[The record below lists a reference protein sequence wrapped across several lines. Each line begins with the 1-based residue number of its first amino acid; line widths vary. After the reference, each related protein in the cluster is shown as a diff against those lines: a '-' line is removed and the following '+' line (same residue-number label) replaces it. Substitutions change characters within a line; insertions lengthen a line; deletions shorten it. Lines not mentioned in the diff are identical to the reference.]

1 MTRNVGLSGSEL
13 TPEPTAASV
22 VLRERDG
29 LGSVPQDGFQVEYSS
44 VARSFSGPT
53 GSFVA
58 VTDIDLKVRVGEFVC
73 IVGPSG
79 CGKSTLLN
87 MAAGLL
93 TASEG
98 EVSYSG
104 KLVRGINTDVGYVTQ
119 KDSLLPWRTVERNV
133 ALPLE
138 LHKIG
143 KAERKRR
150 VSEML
155 RRVGLEKFANHYP
168 SQLSG
173 GMRQRAMLAQTWVY
187 EPFTLLMDEPFG
199 ALDALLRTQLQE
211 DLLGMWERDR
221 KTVLFVTH
229 DLEEAIL
236 MADRVVVFGAAPGRI
251 LHVEEVGFDRPR
263 DLMELRSTPEFV
275 DTWKRLWHLLETQ
288 IDASGAH

>member
-1 MTRNVGLSGSEL
+1 MTRTTTAPAVSPELPTPSE
-13 TPEPTAASV
+13 SMQ
-22 VLRERDG
+22 LRYE
-29 LGSVPQDGFQVEYSS
+29 S
-44 VARSFSGPT
+44 VARTFTGPS

-58 VTDIDLKVRVGEFVC
+58 VTDIDLEVRTGEFVC
-73 IVGPSG
+73 IIGPSG

-93 TASEG
+93 MPSEG
-98 EVSYSG
+98 TVAYMG
-104 KLVRGINTDVGYVTQ
+104 KQVRAINTDVGYVTQ
-119 KDSLLPWRTVERNV
+119 KDSLLPWRTVEKNI

-138 LHKIG
+138 LHKVS
-143 KAERKRR
+143 KAERKKR
-150 VSEML
+150 VAEML
-155 RRVGLEKFANHYP
+155 QRVGMERFARHYP

-187 EPFTLLMDEPFG
+187 EPHTLLMDEPFG

-211 DLLGMWERDR
+211 DLLEMWDRER
-221 KTVLFVTH
+221 KTILFVTH

-251 LHVEEVGFDRPR
+251 LHVETIDFERPR

-288 IDASGAH
+288 INVSGAK

>member
-22 VLRERDG
+22 DLRERDG

>member
-1 MTRNVGLSGSEL
+1 MTKSSPAPSVSPE
-13 TPEPTAASV
+13 TPSPATGMQLQYE
-22 VLRERDG
+22 
-29 LGSVPQDGFQVEYSS
+29 S
-44 VARSFSGPT
+44 VARTFKGPS

-58 VTDIDLKVRVGEFVC
+58 VRDIDLEVRPGEFVC
-73 IVGPSG
+73 IIGPSG

-93 TASEG
+93 TPSEG
-98 EVSYSG
+98 TVSYLG
-104 KLVRGINTDVGYVTQ
+104 KEVRGINTDVGYVTQ
-119 KDSLLPWRTVERNV
+119 KDSLLAWRTVERNI

-138 LHKIG
+138 LHKVP
-143 KAERKRR
+143 KADRKKR
-150 VSEML
+150 VAEML
-155 RRVGLEKFANHYP
+155 QRVGMEKFAQHYP

-187 EPFTLLMDEPFG
+187 EPHTLLMDEPFG

-211 DLLGMWERDR
+211 DLLEMWGRER
-221 KTVLFVTH
+221 KTILFVTH

-251 LHVEEVGFDRPR
+251 LHIENINFERPR
-263 DLMELRSTPEFV
+263 DLMDLRSTPEFV

-288 IDASGAH
+288 INVSGAKQ

>member
-1 MTRNVGLSGSEL
+1 
-13 TPEPTAASV
+13 
-22 VLRERDG
+22 
-29 LGSVPQDGFQVEYSS
+29 
-44 VARSFSGPT
+44 VARTFNGPL

-58 VTDIDLKVRVGEFVC
+58 VTDIDLQIRTGEFVC
-73 IVGPSG
+73 IIGPSG

-93 TASEG
+93 TPSEG

-104 KLVRGINTDVGYVTQ
+104 KRVREINTDVGYVTQ

-138 LHKIG
+138 LHKVR
-143 KAERKRR
+143 KAERRRR

-155 RRVGLEKFANHYP
+155 RRVGLEKFADHYP

-187 EPFTLLMDEPFG
+187 EPHTLLMDEPFG

-211 DLLGMWERDR
+211 DLLEMWERDR
-221 KTVLFVTH
+221 KTILFVTH

-251 LHVEEVGFDRPR
+251 LHVESVDFDRPR
-263 DLMELRSTPEFV
+263 NLMELRSTPEFV
-275 DTWKRLWHLLETQ
+275 DMWKRLWHLLETQ
-288 IDASGAH
+288 IDASGAQ

>member
-1 MTRNVGLSGSEL
+1 MTRNVGLSESEL
-13 TPEPTAASV
+13 TPEPAAVSV
-22 VLRERDG
+22 GLRESEG
-29 LGSVPQDGFQVEYSS
+29 LGSLPRDGFQVEYSS
-44 VARSFSGPT
+44 VARSFTGPT

-275 DTWKRLWHLLETQ
+275 DKWKRLWHLLETQ

>member
-1 MTRNVGLSGSEL
+1 MTKTTTAPAVSPELPTTSE
-13 TPEPTAASV
+13 SMQ
-22 VLRERDG
+22 LRYE
-29 LGSVPQDGFQVEYSS
+29 S
-44 VARSFSGPT
+44 VARTFTGPS

-58 VTDIDLKVRVGEFVC
+58 VTDIDLEVRPGEFVC
-73 IVGPSG
+73 IIGPSG

-93 TASEG
+93 MPSEG
-98 EVSYSG
+98 TVAYMG
-104 KLVRGINTDVGYVTQ
+104 KQVRGINTDVGYVTQ
-119 KDSLLPWRTVERNV
+119 KDSLLPWRTVEKNI

-138 LHKIG
+138 LHKVS
-143 KAERKRR
+143 KAERKKR
-150 VSEML
+150 VAEML
-155 RRVGLEKFANHYP
+155 QRVGMERFARHYP

-187 EPFTLLMDEPFG
+187 EPHTLLMDEPFG

-211 DLLGMWERDR
+211 DLLEMWDRER
-221 KTVLFVTH
+221 KTILFVTH

-251 LHVEEVGFDRPR
+251 LHVETIDFERPR

-288 IDASGAH
+288 INVSGAK